1 VAVAVVTAKV
11 HRHTPPLQT
20 EDQAVAGQAGTPQQQ
35 DHRLV
40 SMAWVVAVVQGAA
53 NVVRLELS

>member
-11 HRHTPPLQT
+11 HRPTPPQQMA
-20 EDQAVAGQAGTPQQQ
+20 DQAAAGPVGTQRQQ

-40 SMAWVVAVVQGAA
+40 SMASVVAVVQGAA